1 MDAPLDAPP
10 QVVQQPQSLGD
21 DQVRSR
27 DGLGMDAYD
36 HNDGF
41 LASSSDDSND
51 DDNGD
56 DSARREYELV
66 MQAFRGSYTRR
77 AVARESG
84 IACDSSGDGG
94 VDVSGGRDA
103 GRSVDTDSADLDEG
117 CDCTDSDGF
126 DDFIDD
132 GSDSSDS
139 GVDDS
144 SGDDSGVDDSSRDE
158 S

>member
-1 MDAPLDAPP
+1 
-10 QVVQQPQSLGD
+10 
-21 DQVRSR
+21 
-27 DGLGMDAYD
+27 
-36 HNDGF
+36 
-41 LASSSDDSND
+41 
-51 DDNGD
+51 
-56 DSARREYELV
+56 

-84 IACDSSGDGG
+84 IACDSSDDGG

-103 GRSVDTDSADLDEG
+103 GRSVDTDSADSDEG
-117 CDCTDSDGF
+117 CDWTELDGF

-144 SGDDSGVDDSSRDE
+144 SGDDSGVDDNSRDE
-158 S
+158 A